1 MFFENYY
8 IQYSLYYNIN
18 NFSSYRILMT
28 RFINMYIQMYNDN
41 YSDKKMLEEDSI
53 IYAKYYVYYK
63 NLNCTY
69 SDKIMKIMYDIDY
82 LMVSN
87 SSLEN

>member
-28 RFINMYIQMYNDN
+28 KFINTYILLYFND
-41 YSDKKMLEEDSI
+41 YVDKKLLEEDQIKQLAS
-53 IYAKYYVYYK
+53 A
-63 NLNCTY
+63 T
-69 SDKIMKIMYDIDY
+69 
-82 LMVSN
+82 
-87 SSLEN
+87 SL